1 MSLLLFKHE
10 SPLLFSKLVLFII
23 IIIIGCA
30 GRSLLTQGFS
40 SCREQ
45 GLLSL
50 GVVHGLLILVAS
62 LVAEHRL

>member
-10 SPLLFSKLVLFII
+10 SPLLFSKLVLFI

-50 GVVHGLLILVAS
+50 GVVRGLLILVAS
-62 LVAEHRL
+62 LVAEHSL